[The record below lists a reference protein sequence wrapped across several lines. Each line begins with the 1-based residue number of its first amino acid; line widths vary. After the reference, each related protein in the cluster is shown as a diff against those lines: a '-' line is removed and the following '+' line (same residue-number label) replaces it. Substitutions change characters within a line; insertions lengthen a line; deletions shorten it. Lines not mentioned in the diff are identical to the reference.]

1 MTSPCTHSIVEPR
14 AHFVKSHDEHVTWK
28 LGFLVSSSQ
37 ASLSL
42 PELVPSV
49 KACLVMAGRFL
60 ALVLLFWGSFSAMVN
75 GKCPCEDQSLCEPI
89 ARPPGKEFLMFSTK
103 PNVWKKYD
111 WTKVTTIALFR
122 PWDDELMC
130 EAHKRVR
137 NQLSYSSVI
146 LLTLFTGLLLWWRST
161 KSVLSRLERN
171 LVVIFFLDARW
182 QFLTSVLWN
191 LQQSI

>member
-1 MTSPCTHSIVEPR
+1 MV
-14 AHFVKSHDEHVTWK
+14 
-28 LGFLVSSSQ
+28 
-37 ASLSL
+37 
-42 PELVPSV
+42 
-49 KACLVMAGRFL
+49 GRFL
-60 ALVLLFWGSFSAMVN
+60 ALVLLFWGSFSALVN

-137 NQLSYSSVI
+137 NQLSYLSLI
-146 LLTLFTGLLLWWRST
+146 LLTLFAGLLLWWRST

-171 LVVIFFLDARW
+171 RAMTISDFISLEFTTNEMLLLCSHRDNLKCFRQGLSASLRNILSLFLILKSCDVVDIKTIIQISLR
-182 QFLTSVLWN
+182 L
-191 LQQSI
+191 

>member
-1 MTSPCTHSIVEPR
+1 
-14 AHFVKSHDEHVTWK
+14 
-28 LGFLVSSSQ
+28 
-37 ASLSL
+37 
-42 PELVPSV
+42 
-49 KACLVMAGRFL
+49 MAGRFL
-60 ALVLLFWGSFSAMVN
+60 SLVLLFWGRFSATVN

-137 NQLSYSSVI
+137 NQLSYLSVI
-146 LLTLFTGLLLWWRST
+146 LLTLFARLLL
-161 KSVLSRLERN
+161 L
-171 LVVIFFLDARW
+171 
-182 QFLTSVLWN
+182 
-191 LQQSI
+191 